1 VRAWNLVT
9 KDLPSTIQEIINGK
23 EENVPAPVDSS
34 SLVGKERLTNVLVS
48 YVSDVFDSQ
57 TTDYTLISF
66 AETKG
71 LTPAFNV
78 LGQQINVIKTDII
91 GDKNKEGSLIK
102 NL

>member
-1 VRAWNLVT
+1 M
-9 KDLPSTIQEIINGK
+9 
-23 EENVPAPVDSS
+23 
-34 SLVGKERLTNVLVS
+34 
-48 YVSDVFDSQ
+48 FDRQ

-66 AETKG
+66 AEIKNI
-71 LTPAFNV
+71 TPAFNV